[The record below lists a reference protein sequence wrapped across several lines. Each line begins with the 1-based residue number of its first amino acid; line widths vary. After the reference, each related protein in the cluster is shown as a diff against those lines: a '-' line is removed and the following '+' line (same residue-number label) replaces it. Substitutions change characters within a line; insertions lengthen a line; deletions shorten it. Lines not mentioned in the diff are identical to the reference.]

1 MKTIQDVLVSDPTRA
16 GKASGCIVSLEATY
30 HLVSSQTVADK
41 FRAQFLRKGI
51 LKDYSV
57 VFKFKVV
64 SDTGKQHT
72 VFIKINPD
80 YDLTDWVGNT
90 VQIYCDCQDF
100 KFRCAYLLDQDG
112 ALFLNDKIKLSLGAA
127 LTDAP
132 KYSSSLG
139 LCKHAYAALSWLVSN
154 YSGLMRF
161 I

>member
-1 MKTIQDVLVSDPTRA
+1 MKTIQDILVSDPTRT
-16 GKASGCIVSLEATY
+16 GKASGCIVSLENTY
-30 HLVSSQTVADK
+30 HIVSSHSVADK
-41 FRAQFLRKGI
+41 FRALFLRKGI

-57 VFKFKVV
+57 VFKFKVT
-64 SDTGKQHT
+64 SDTGKVHT

-80 YDLTDWVGNT
+80 YDLTDWIGNT

-100 KFRCAYLLDQDG
+100 KFRCAYILGQED
-112 ALFLNDKIKLSLGAA
+112 ALFLNDKIKLSLGAS

-132 KYSSSLG
+132 KYTSALG
-139 LCKHAYAALSWLVSN
+139 LCKHSYAALSWLVSN